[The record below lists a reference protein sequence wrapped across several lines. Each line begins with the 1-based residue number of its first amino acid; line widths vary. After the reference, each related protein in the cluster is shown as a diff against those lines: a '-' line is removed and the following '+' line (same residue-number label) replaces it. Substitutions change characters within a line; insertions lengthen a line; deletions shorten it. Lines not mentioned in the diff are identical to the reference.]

1 MSGQPAGARAPAVP
15 LPHPSGASL
24 WMNKEANRRL
34 VKQALSH
41 LQQAYSER
49 ESALVYT
56 TVDPQFRAA
65 WKDERYQELR
75 RKMNLP

>member
-1 MSGQPAGARAPAVP
+1 VSNVDLAR
-15 LPHPSGASL
+15 LRMHSDDL
-24 WMNKEANRRL
+24 D
-34 VKQALSH
+34 QALSH

-56 TVDPQFRAA
+56 TVDPQFRVA
-65 WKDERYQELR
+65 WKDERFQELR